1 MTTRSRTAAK
11 SKPRPDTMTQA
22 STEEEEIL
30 QGLEVDVDDDD
41 DDYEDDAVVAEVVED
56 VGDDVQE
63 TSPQQEESGGEK
75 SPVQEEEEEMVC
87 SPEIV
92 MEDNLQSGG
101 EAEEPVKVAEEET
114 DKGLEASREGLV
126 ELEEEEQQEE

>member
-1 MTTRSRTAAK
+1 MIV
-11 SKPRPDTMTQA
+11 QA
-22 STEEEEIL
+22 
-30 QGLEVDVDDDD
+30 
-41 DDYEDDAVVAEVVED
+41 
-56 VGDDVQE
+56 
-63 TSPQQEESGGEK
+63 
-75 SPVQEEEEEMVC
+75 C

-126 ELEEEEQQEE
+126 ELEEEEQQEEVIGRSSVRILDIALFRSG